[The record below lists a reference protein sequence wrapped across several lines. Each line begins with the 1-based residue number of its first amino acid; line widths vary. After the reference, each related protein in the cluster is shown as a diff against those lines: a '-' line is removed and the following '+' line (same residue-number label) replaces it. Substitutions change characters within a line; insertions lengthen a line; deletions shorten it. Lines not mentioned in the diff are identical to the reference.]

1 MKEKKQKEVQ
11 SKKTKSDKKKSRNRE
26 TNIISYVFM
35 TIFGVIIVYLV
46 VFNAF
51 LSKNILNNSY
61 NTLVDTQEDDVVRG
75 DILARDGTIL
85 ATTVTDSE
93 GNETRVYPLGTMF
106 CHVVGFNSNGRSG
119 LELSENYYLL
129 SKADNVLS
137 QISDDIDGEKYEGD
151 DVYTTLD
158 VALQKAAYEALGT
171 NKGAVIA
178 MDPTTGE
185 ILCMVSYPNY
195 DPNDAVDDYA
205 TWLTYDS
212 DDSVLLNR
220 ATQGLYPPGSTFKIL
235 TLLAYMEQNSDYSN
249 FSFTCTGSVSI
260 SGGTKINCAS
270 NTVHGN
276 ETLITAFA
284 NSCNSAFAT
293 IGVSLSRAEYISL
306 VSRFLFNQ
314 SLGVDF
320 TYNESSFTLSTDS
333 SISAVEETAIG
344 QGETMIS
351 PLHNL
356 MIVSSVANGG
366 VMLKP
371 YLVDK
376 IVDSNG
382 NTVVSYD
389 SEELGK
395 MMSSAQAK
403 YITECM
409 KQVCKTGTG
418 SAFKNYGVTVAGKTG
433 SAQYGDGSNYHSWFV
448 GFAPADDPQIAICVI
463 LEGGFTGV
471 SSAQYVARDVLDA
484 YFGY

>member
-1 MKEKKQKEVQ
+1 MEKK
-11 SKKTKSDKKKSRNRE
+11 SKKKDKKDILNSKKGLRNKE
-26 TNIISYVFM
+26 TNIISYCFM
-35 TIFGVIIVYLV
+35 SIFAIIMVYLV
-46 VFNAF
+46 IFNEF
-51 LSKNILNNSY
+51 LAKDILNNPY
-61 NTLVDTQEDDVVRG
+61 NSLVDTQEDNVIRG
-75 DILARDGTIL
+75 DILASDGTVL
-85 ATTVTDSE
+85 ATTQVDSE
-93 GNETRVYPLGTMF
+93 GNQTRVYPLGSVF
-106 CHVVGFNSNGRSG
+106 SHVVGFNNNGRSG

-151 DVYTTLD
+151 DVYTTLS
-158 VALQKAAYEALGT
+158 VKLQEAAYEALGT

-178 MDPTTGE
+178 MDPQTGE
-185 ILCMVSYPNY
+185 ILCMVSYPSY
-195 DPNDAVDDYA
+195 DPNDAVEDYS

-235 TLLAYMEQNSDYSN
+235 TLLAYMEQNADYEDFT
-249 FSFTCTGSVSI
+249 FSCSGSVSI
-260 SGGTKINCAS
+260 SGGTKINCAG
-270 NTVHGN
+270 NTAHGY
-276 ETLITAFA
+276 ETLVTAFA

-293 IGVSLSRAEYISL
+293 IGVSLTRAEYISL

-320 TYNESSFTLSTDS
+320 TYNQSSFALTTSSST
-333 SISAVEETAIG
+333 SAVEETAIG
-344 QGETMIS
+344 QGQTMIS

-356 MIVSSVANGG
+356 MIASSVANDG

-376 IVDSNG
+376 VVDSNG
-382 NTVVSYD
+382 NTVISYD
-389 SEELGK
+389 SEELGI
-395 MMSSAQAK
+395 MMSEKQAE
-403 YITECM
+403 YITTCM

-418 SAFKNYGVTVAGKTG
+418 SAFRNYGVSVAGKTG

-448 GFAPADDPQIAICVI
+448 GFAPADNPKIAICVI